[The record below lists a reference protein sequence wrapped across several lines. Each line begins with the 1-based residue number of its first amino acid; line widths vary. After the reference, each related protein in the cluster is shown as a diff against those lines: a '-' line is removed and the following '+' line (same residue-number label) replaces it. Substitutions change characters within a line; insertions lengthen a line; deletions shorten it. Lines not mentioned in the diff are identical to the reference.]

1 MNLLDSILPLGRF
14 DDTDPAAVRWAWS
27 GSGFV
32 VSVSGAT
39 LRARVVGSRAWLNV
53 RVDSGD
59 DRAIELVPEREWVDL
74 ALGMPFGPHDVRVE
88 LRTEPLVGELVLS
101 GLETDGRI
109 LAPPTRRGLRI
120 EFVGDSITCGY
131 GNLAPDE
138 SHPFDPATEDFSR
151 SWAGLA
157 GRRLDAD
164 LHCVAWS
171 GLGLVRNFNIEP
183 EPTLIERHRY
193 ADPVSKVDWDHG
205 RWVPEVVVVNLGSN
219 DFFRYPPPDAD
230 LFRST
235 LRRFVAE
242 RLERDARTKV
252 VLVDGPLL
260 KDGVPLDETGRGQPS
275 LSMVR
280 GHLDAVAGSF
290 DPDRVFRLS
299 LTPAHPDRGYGAD
312 WHPSLA
318 QHRLNADELV
328 EFLAARGLAGRTG
341 PD

>member
-1 MNLLDSILPLGRF
+1 MSLLDSILPLGRF
-14 DDTDPAAVRWAWS
+14 DDTDPGAGLRWAWS

-32 VSVSGAT
+32 VSVFGTS
-39 LRARVVGSRAWLNV
+39 LRARVAGSRAWLNIC
-53 RVDSGD
+53 VDSGD
-59 DRAIELVPEREWVDL
+59 ARALELVPDCEWIDL
-74 ALGMPFGPHDVRVE
+74 ASGLPRGEHEIRVE

-109 LAPPTRRGLRI
+109 LTPPPRRGLRI

-138 SHPFDPATEDFSR
+138 SHPFDPTTEDFSH
-151 SWAGLA
+151 SWAGLSG
-157 GRRLDAD
+157 GRLGAD

-183 EPTLIERHRY
+183 EPTLIERYRY
-193 ADPVSKVDWDHG
+193 ANPVSKADWDHG
-205 RWVPEVVVVNLGSN
+205 RWIPEVVVVNLGSN
-219 DFFRYPPPDAD
+219 DFYRYPPPDAD

-235 LRRFVAE
+235 LGRFVTE

-260 KDGVPLDETGRGQPS
+260 KDGFPLDESGNGQAS

-280 GHLDAVAGSF
+280 EHLDAVARSF
-290 DPDRVFRLS
+290 DSDAVFRLS
-299 LTPAHPDRGYGAD
+299 LTSAHPDRGYGAD

-318 QHRLNADELV
+318 QHELNAEELLELLDKRV
-328 EFLAARGLAGRTG
+328 LANRIE
-341 PD
+341 

>member
-1 MNLLDSILPLGRF
+1 MNLLDSVLPLGRF
-14 DDTDPAAVRWAWS
+14 DDTDPSAVRWAWS

-32 VSVSGAT
+32 VAMSGT
-39 LRARVVGSRAWLNV
+39 SLRARVAGSRAWLNIGI
-53 RVDSGD
+53 DAGD
-59 DRAIELVPEREWVDL
+59 FRAVELVAGREWIELVSGLPEGE
-74 ALGMPFGPHDVRVE
+74 HEIRVE

-101 GLETDGRI
+101 DLETDGRI
-109 LAPPTRRGLRI
+109 LSPPPRQGLRI

-138 SHPFDPATEDFSR
+138 SHPFDPSTEDFSR
-151 SWAGLA
+151 SWAGIS
-157 GRRLDAD
+157 GRRLGAD

-183 EPTLIERHRY
+183 EPTLIDRYRY

-205 RWVPEVVVVNLGSN
+205 RWIPEVVVVNLGSN
-219 DFFRYPPPDAD
+219 DFYRYPPPDAD

-235 LRRFVAE
+235 LGRFVSE

-260 KDGVPLDETGRGQPS
+260 KDGFPLDDSGNAQPS

-280 GHLDAVAGSF
+280 EHLDAVAGSF
-290 DPDRVFRLS
+290 DPDVVFRLS
-299 LTPAHPDRGYGAD
+299 LTSAHPDRGYGAD
-312 WHPSLA
+312 WHPSIA
-318 QHRLNADELV
+318 QHELNADEFV
-328 EFLAARGLAGRTG
+328 EFLTKRVLADRIG
-341 PD
+341 